1 MALTVKMGV
10 DISGFTAGI
19 KEGQQSLK
27 ALKAEMK
34 ASEAEFK
41 ATGNAEQKM
50 ASQTK
55 TLTDQLN
62 TQKNIAAQAQ
72 KALDAMAKGGVTEAD
87 AAYQK
92 MYITLMNA
100 KAGAAEA
107 QAALNA
113 LGESTELAGTSADKA
128 ADSLA
133 SISKKMSLEQ
143 VISGIDSITGGLEN
157 AAKKAIDLGE
167 KLFSVIMDSAAAA
180 DDIDTLATRLGLTPQ
195 QVQQMMHVADEFE
208 APVESIAKTWKK
220 VRMNISSDSAEI
232 VDGFKELGVVTHE
245 MYGGKYGEIQGAAR
259 DYVDVFWE
267 VGEALMNMTD
277 ASEQERLA
285 QKLLGRSWDE
295 LSVLF
300 SKGRKAYEDATN
312 AVTTNSEE
320 AIENAAALKDRVS
333 ALEQSWEFL
342 KIEVIGAVAPALE
355 KGAGALATLI
365 DKVTEYLKT
374 DAGQELLTNMGEAVG
389 KLFDD
394 LANVD
399 PEKVVENFSTLFQGV
414 VGSFEW
420 LTTNWETVRDAL
432 GWIVGGWA
440 ALELTGGALKVYQL
454 IQGVLGL
461 GGVGA
466 STSAAAAGAAA
477 GASWGGAF
485 ASAVMAAAPWLA
497 GLITLLSPSP
507 TGNNDLTDKYGNLTG
522 EGWSNFFLARDR
534 ASRGEVKDNVW
545 YDLIMEAGEIVE
557 TAANLWTDTEG
568 IQALAR
574 YAASGD
580 KDKLASDL
588 AALGY
593 VLKQAEE
600 IMESPTYIDETGH
613 KRDENGINIGYQMPK
628 GEGAI
633 YKNRHT
639 GGTLSKKLEGE
650 ALEDWLKTTTPM
662 DVPVE
667 PKPSI
672 TWNEDILKQVG
683 GMEVPVILTVT
694 GLEGFG
700 GFDMSTW
707 LGSKGFSTSGNSVS
721 SNLYVESMYMNNGTD
736 AEGLAA
742 AMAAAQRRT
751 QAGFGS

>member
-1 MALTVKMGV
+1 MAMTLKLGAE
-10 DISGFTAGI
+10 ISGFTAGI

-107 QAALNA
+107 QAALNS
-113 LGESTELAGTSADKA
+113 LNQSTEEAGTSADKA
-128 ADSLA
+128 AQSIA
-133 SISKKMSLEQ
+133 GISKKMSLEQ

-180 DDIDTLATRLGLTPQ
+180 DDIETLATRLGLTPQ
-195 QVQQMMHVADEFE
+195 QVQQMMYVADRFE
-208 APVESIAKTWKK
+208 APVESMAKTWKK
-220 VRMNISSDSAEI
+220 VKNNMASDSAEI
-232 VDGFKELGVVTHE
+232 VDGFKELGVATHE
-245 MYGGKYGEIQGAAR
+245 MFGGKYGEVQGAAR
-259 DYVDVFWE
+259 DYIDVFWE

-295 LSVLF
+295 MIPLF
-300 SKGRKAYEDATN
+300 KAGREAYE
-312 AVTTNSEE
+312 E
-320 AIENAAALKDRVS
+320 ALKAAPTASDEAVENMASLNDRMKELES
-333 ALEQSWEFL
+333 SWNTLKLQALQT
-342 KIEVIGAVAPALE
+342 IAPALE
-355 KGAGALATLI
+355 AGANAIANLL
-365 DKVTEYLKT
+365 DKVTAYLKT
-374 DAGQELLTNMGEAVG
+374 DDGQELLERLGGAVTD
-389 KLFDD
+389 LFGD
-394 LANVD
+394 LANISTED
-399 PEKVVENFSTLFQGV
+399 VVNNVTSVING
-414 VGSFEW
+414 
-420 LTTNWETVRDAL
+420 
-432 GWIVGGWA
+432 
-440 ALELTGGALKVYQL
+440 LTGGLEWLSENWESVKNA
-454 IQGVLGL
+454 LGL
-461 GGVGA
+461 IVTGWGALTIGGNLLKIVNFVNGIMGLGAGGA
-466 STSAAAAGAAA
+466 SSAAAAGAAA

-497 GLITLLSPSP
+497 GLITLLNPAQ
-507 TGNNDLTDKYGNLTG
+507 TGDNSLADASGALTE
-522 EGWSNFFLARDR
+522 EGWMDFLMARDR

-545 YDLIMEAGEIVE
+545 YDLIMEAGEVVE
-557 TAANLWTDTEG
+557 AAANLWTDTEG
-568 IQALAR
+568 IQALAK
-574 YAASGD
+574 YAASGN
-580 KDKLASDL
+580 KDQLASDL

-600 IMESPTYIDETGH
+600 IATAPEAKTVYATNDPNQAYHKDRRTG
-613 KRDENGINIGYQMPK
+613 ELIPI
-628 GEGAI
+628 
-633 YKNRHT
+633 
-639 GGTLSKKLEGE
+639 
-650 ALEDWLKTTTPM
+650 

-672 TWNEDILKQVG
+672 TWNEEILEQVG
-683 GMEVPVILTVT
+683 GLRVPIILTVN
-694 GLEGFG
+694 GLEGFSG
-700 GFDMSTW
+700 LEMGTW
-707 LGSKGFSTSGNSVS
+707 LGTKGFQTNGSSVS
-721 SNLYVESMYMNNGTD
+721 SNLYVESMVMNNGQD
-736 AEGLAA
+736 AEWLAA
-742 AMAAAQRRT
+742 TMAEAARRAMS
-751 QAGFGS
+751 GFGN